1 MRLFID
7 DPRQPDDVT
16 VADLRDLA
24 ERLAREA
31 GELVRSGRPDRVEV
45 AATKSTATD
54 VVTRMDADSEA
65 LLRRGIAAARPDD
78 AILGEEEGASAGTSG
93 VTWVIDPVD
102 GTVNYLYG
110 VASYAVSVAAVVG
123 PPDPLEW
130 TVLAGAVHSVVDDR
144 TWTAGL
150 GAGATLDGRPVH
162 VNAETDLGQ
171 CLVGTGFGYDSD
183 RRRAQARVLL
193 DVLPQ
198 VRDIRRLGS
207 AAIDLCL
214 VATGR
219 ARPLLRARSQPV
231 GHGRGSARRAR
242 GRGARDG
249 PAGPRRGPRDD
260 GRGNARGGRPAR
272 PDPRGRGS
280 GLRLLTGCRAPVTN
294 DTRAGARPQGA
305 SLREMVQNP
314 GAHREQFRCAAH

>member
-171 CLVGTGFGYDSD
+171 CLVGTGFGYDAD

-214 VATGR
+214 VATGE
-219 ARPLLRARSQPV
+219 LDLYYE
-231 GHGRGSARRAR
+231 RGLNPWDMAAGALVAHEAGALVTGLR
-242 GRGARDG
+242 GRTADREMTV
-249 PAGPRRGPRDD
+249 AGPPEAV
-260 GRGNARGGRPAR
+260 AR
-272 PDPRGRGS
+272 
-280 GLRLLTGCRAPVTN
+280 LVRLLE
-294 DTRAGARPQGA
+294 DAGAD
-305 SLREMVQNP
+305 SDS
-314 GAHREQFRCAAH
+314 

>member
-24 ERLAREA
+24 ERLARQA

-93 VTWVIDPVD
+93 ITWVIDPVD

-110 VASYAVSVAAVVG
+110 IASYAVSVAAVVG

-130 TVLAGAVHSVVDDR
+130 TVLAGAVHSVVDGR

-150 GAGATLDGRPVH
+150 GAGATVDGRPVH
-162 VNAETDLGQ
+162 VSAETDLGQ
-171 CLVGTGFGYDSD
+171 CLVGTGFGYDAE
-183 RRRAQARVLL
+183 RRRAQARVLVE
-193 DVLPQ
+193 VLPQ

-214 VATGR
+214 VASGE
-219 ARPLLRARSQPV
+219 LDLYYE
-231 GHGRGSARRAR
+231 RGLNPWDMAA
-242 GRGARDG
+242 GALV
-249 PAGPRRGPRDD
+249 AHE
-260 GRGNARGGRPAR
+260 
-272 PDPRGRGS
+272 
-280 GLRLLTGCRAPVTN
+280 
-294 DTRAGARPQGA
+294 AGARVTGLRGRA
-305 SLREMVQNP
+305 ADREMTVAGP
-314 GAHREQFRCAAH
+314 PEAVDRLVRILEGVGADSDA

>member
-7 DPRQPDDVT
+7 DPRLPDDVT
-16 VADLRDLA
+16 VADLRALA

-31 GELVRSGRPDRVEV
+31 GGLVRSGRPDRVEV

-65 LLRRGIAAARPDD
+65 FLRRELAAARPDD

-93 VTWVIDPVD
+93 ITWVIDPID

-110 VASYAVSVAAVVG
+110 VASYAVSVAAVIG
-123 PPDPLEW
+123 PPDPEEW
-130 TVLAGAVHSVVDDR
+130 TVLAGAVHSIVDDR

-150 GAGATLDGRPVH
+150 GAGASLDGRAVR
-162 VNAETDLGQ
+162 VSERTELAQ
-171 CLVGTGFGYDSD
+171 CLVGTGFGYDAD
-183 RRRAQARVLL
+183 RRRSQARVLV

-214 VATGR
+214 VASGE
-219 ARPLLRARSQPV
+219 LDLYYE
-231 GHGRGSARRAR
+231 RGLNPWDMAA
-242 GRGARDG
+242 GALVAQEAGARV
-249 PAGPRRGPRDD
+249 
-260 GRGNARGGRPAR
+260 
-272 PDPRGRGS
+272 S
-280 GLRLLTGCRAPVTN
+280 GLRGRAASTEMTVAGPPDAAASLVAVLEE
-294 DTRAGARPQGA
+294 AGADSDA
-305 SLREMVQNP
+305 
-314 GAHREQFRCAAH
+314 

>member
-7 DPRQPDDVT
+7 DPRLPDDVT

-31 GELVRSGRPDRVEV
+31 GELVRSGRPDQVEV

-65 LLRRGIAAARPDD
+65 LLRREIAAARPDD
-78 AILGEEEGASAGTSG
+78 AILGEEEGSSSGTSG
-93 VTWVIDPVD
+93 ITWVIDPVD

-123 PPDPLEW
+123 PPDPREW

-150 GAGATLDGRPVH
+150 GAGATLDGRPVR

-171 CLVGTGFGYDSD
+171 CLVGTGFGYDAD
-183 RRRAQARVLL
+183 RRRAQARVLV

-214 VATGR
+214 VATGE
-219 ARPLLRARSQPV
+219 LDLYYE
-231 GHGRGSARRAR
+231 RGLNPWDMAA
-242 GRGARDG
+242 GALVAQEAGARVTG
-249 PAGPRRGPRDD
+249 LR
-260 GRGNARGGRPAR
+260 GRPA
-272 PDPRGRGS
+272 D
-280 GLRLLTGCRAPVTN
+280 
-294 DTRAGARPQGA
+294 
-305 SLREMVQNP
+305 REMVVAGP
-314 GAHREQFRCAAH
+314 PEAAARLVRVLEDVDADRDS

>member
-7 DPRQPDDVT
+7 DPRLPDDVT

-31 GELVRSGRPDRVEV
+31 GELVRSGRPDQVEV

-65 LLRRGIAAARPDD
+65 LLRREIAAARPDD
-78 AILGEEEGASAGTSG
+78 AILGEEEGSSSGTSG
-93 VTWVIDPVD
+93 ITWVIDPVD

-123 PPDPLEW
+123 PPDPREW

-150 GAGATLDGRPVH
+150 GAGATLDGRPVR

-171 CLVGTGFGYDSD
+171 CLVGTGFGYDAD
-183 RRRAQARVLL
+183 RRRAQARVLV

-214 VATGR
+214 VATGE
-219 ARPLLRARSQPV
+219 LDLYYE
-231 GHGRGSARRAR
+231 RGLNPWDMAA
-242 GRGARDG
+242 GALVAQEAGARVTG
-249 PAGPRRGPRDD
+249 LR
-260 GRGNARGGRPAR
+260 GRPA
-272 PDPRGRGS
+272 D
-280 GLRLLTGCRAPVTN
+280 
-294 DTRAGARPQGA
+294 
-305 SLREMVQNP
+305 REMVVAGP
-314 GAHREQFRCAAH
+314 PEAVARLVRVLEDVDADTDS

>member
-7 DPRQPDDVT
+7 DPRLPDDVT

-31 GELVRSGRPDRVEV
+31 GELVRSGRPDQVEV

-65 LLRRGIAAARPDD
+65 LLRREIAAARPDD
-78 AILGEEEGASAGTSG
+78 AILGEEEGSSSGTSG
-93 VTWVIDPVD
+93 ITWVIDPVD

-123 PPDPLEW
+123 PPDPREW

-171 CLVGTGFGYDSD
+171 CLVGTGFGYDAD
-183 RRRAQARVLL
+183 RRRAQARVLV

-214 VATGR
+214 VATGE
-219 ARPLLRARSQPV
+219 LDLYYE
-231 GHGRGSARRAR
+231 RGLNPWDMAA
-242 GRGARDG
+242 GALVAQEAGARVTG
-249 PAGPRRGPRDD
+249 LR
-260 GRGNARGGRPAR
+260 GRPA
-272 PDPRGRGS
+272 D
-280 GLRLLTGCRAPVTN
+280 
-294 DTRAGARPQGA
+294 
-305 SLREMVQNP
+305 REMVVAGP
-314 GAHREQFRCAAH
+314 SEAVARLVRVLEDVDADTDS

>member
-7 DPRQPDDVT
+7 DPRLPDDVT

-31 GELVRSGRPDRVEV
+31 GELVRSGRPDQVEV

-65 LLRRGIAAARPDD
+65 LLRREIAAARPDD
-78 AILGEEEGASAGTSG
+78 AILGEEEGSSSGTSG
-93 VTWVIDPVD
+93 ITWVIDPVD

-123 PPDPLEW
+123 PPDPREW

-171 CLVGTGFGYDSD
+171 CLVGTGFGYDAD
-183 RRRAQARVLL
+183 RRRAQARVLV

-214 VATGR
+214 VATGE
-219 ARPLLRARSQPV
+219 LDLYYE
-231 GHGRGSARRAR
+231 RGLNPWDMAA
-242 GRGARDG
+242 GALVAQEAGARVTG
-249 PAGPRRGPRDD
+249 LR
-260 GRGNARGGRPAR
+260 GRPA
-272 PDPRGRGS
+272 D
-280 GLRLLTGCRAPVTN
+280 
-294 DTRAGARPQGA
+294 
-305 SLREMVQNP
+305 REMVVAGP
-314 GAHREQFRCAAH
+314 PEAVARLVRVLEDVDADRDS

>member
-1 MRLFID
+1 VRLFID

-31 GELVRSGRPDRVEV
+31 GDLVRSGRPDRVEV

-78 AILGEEEGASAGTSG
+78 AVLGEEEGASSGTSG
-93 VTWVIDPVD
+93 ITWVIDPVD

-110 VASYAVSVAAVVG
+110 IASYAVSVAAVVG

-130 TVLAGAVHSVVDDR
+130 TVLAGAVHSVVDGR

-150 GAGATLDGRPVH
+150 GAGATVDGRPVR

-171 CLVGTGFGYDSD
+171 CLVGTGFGYDAD
-183 RRRAQARVLL
+183 RRRAQARVLV

-214 VATGR
+214 VASGE
-219 ARPLLRARSQPV
+219 LDLYYE
-231 GHGRGSARRAR
+231 RGLNPWDMAA
-242 GRGARDG
+242 GALV
-249 PAGPRRGPRDD
+249 AHE
-260 GRGNARGGRPAR
+260 
-272 PDPRGRGS
+272 
-280 GLRLLTGCRAPVTN
+280 
-294 DTRAGARPQGA
+294 AGARVTGLRGRA
-305 SLREMVQNP
+305 ADREMTVAGP
-314 GAHREQFRCAAH
+314 PEAVARLVRILEDADADTDA